1 MFLNKEINKYMNSTT
16 VNVLAQTVYKNFL
29 DLCVYPELKHD
40 INEIIRIIKS
50 DHFVGYQIYDNNKV
64 VGYIL
69 SEIITTQ
76 DGRLTLY
83 IYYLYVSSLHRHHGL
98 GKKLLDAA
106 INKCDYT
113 GNQFVM
119 LTCNGTNYQL
129 VNYYKKFGFGF
140 DPIQTSIKPYIVMV
154 KYL

>member
-1 MFLNKEINKYMNSTT
+1 MFRIKEINKYMDNT
-16 VNVLAQTVYKNFL
+16 VINVFVQTVYKNFL
-29 DLCVYPELKHD
+29 DLGIYPELKHNV
-40 INEIIRIIKS
+40 NEIIRIIKS
-50 DHFVGYQIYDNNKV
+50 DHFVGFQIHDGDKV

-69 SEIITTQ
+69 SEIITTH

-98 GKKLLDAA
+98 GKKLLNAV
-106 INKCDYT
+106 INKCNYA
-113 GNQFVM
+113 GNQFIM
-119 LTCNGTNYQL
+119 LTCNSTDL
-129 VNYYKKFGFGF
+129 RLINYYKKFGFGF

>member
-1 MFLNKEINKYMNSTT
+1 MFYIREIDKYMNNSTAT
-16 VNVLAQTVYKNFL
+16 VLAQTVHKNFL
-29 DLCVYPELKHD
+29 DLTNYPELRHN
-40 INEIIRIIKS
+40 INEIARIIKS
-50 DHFVGYQIYDNNKV
+50 DHFVGFQIHSNNKV

-69 SEIITTQ
+69 GEIITTQ

-83 IYYLYVSSLHRHHGL
+83 VYYLYVSSMHRHHGL

-113 GNQFVM
+113 GSRFVM
-119 LTCNGTNYQL
+119 LTCNGGNSRLIQ
-129 VNYYKKFGFGF
+129 YYKNFGFGF
-140 DPIQTSIKPYIVMV
+140 DPIQTTIDPYVVMV